1 MSRASSRTG
10 SSGYNLG
17 SWLNQV
23 AAGVSNQISQI
34 DGGIQSVAQN
44 LGGAFRSGTNSDGN
58 GSPIG
63 RPSGGNPFARP
74 QRQSSSSSSSFVEV
88 PTPTSSHPTTPEE
101 PQTSRGLSSGR
112 AGSSNPFNLFM
123 GNAGICGRSSTGGG
137 GGSGGSVSTS
147 ATDASSAAA
156 PTSASG
162 QHRTPQAASSPD
174 LDPNQRGLLC
184 DNCNVKF
191 SLFSRKR
198 ECPDCRQFFCDG
210 CFTSSHAV
218 GSGGASGAAAA
229 AAGGAPKFKTK
240 ICERCLVLSKHPPVR
255 ADLMELR
262 VIDLKRYLTAKKISM
277 KNCVEKKDL
286 VELVVRENGGG
297 VETHAGSFG
306 QRASRP
312 SGSRVGPLEKPQ
324 QSFPKS
330 YVQSTHRQEWFDNM
344 AMGEVEQDGDVTAA
358 ATSRRHSDSSGSGR
372 ETERPDVTPVVE
384 LLLPDRQEEDTVT
397 TTPVVPMEPPGEE
410 HDSGKSEPAGA
421 SGSLEPMDLP
431 PMEVGSDDPP
441 LSSSL
446 PARDSSHLNPVSS
459 ASGQTANTL
468 RPNQIENTK
477 SSSMPSSPKRF
488 ANQGLVH
495 LSDLRSLEDLQE
507 LSVKQCK
514 EILALN
520 RVNFKGV
527 VEKDELLK
535 ILERL
540 WKQEQKLKE
549 GKDEMGDDELC
560 KICMDNPVDCVM
572 LECGHMCTCTGCGK
586 LMNECPICRQY
597 VVRVVKIFKA

>member
-1 MSRASSRTG
+1 M
-10 SSGYNLG
+10 
-17 SWLNQV
+17 
-23 AAGVSNQISQI
+23 
-34 DGGIQSVAQN
+34 
-44 LGGAFRSGTNSDGN
+44 
-58 GSPIG
+58 
-63 RPSGGNPFARP
+63 
-74 QRQSSSSSSSFVEV
+74 
-88 PTPTSSHPTTPEE
+88 
-101 PQTSRGLSSGR
+101 
-112 AGSSNPFNLFM
+112 
-123 GNAGICGRSSTGGG
+123 
-137 GGSGGSVSTS
+137 
-147 ATDASSAAA
+147 
-156 PTSASG
+156 
-162 QHRTPQAASSPD
+162 
-174 LDPNQRGLLC
+174 LC

-210 CFTSSHAV
+210 CFTTSHSGGGA
-218 GSGGASGAAAA
+218 GGASGASAS
-229 AAGGAPKFKTK
+229 AGGLPKTKTK

-297 VETHAGSFG
+297 VESHAGSFG

-324 QSFPKS
+324 QNFPKS

-344 AMGEVEQDGDVTAA
+344 AMGEVEQDPGERESTAPA
-358 ATSRRHSDSSGSGR
+358 RAEASRRLSDSSGSGR
-372 ETERPDVTPVVE
+372 ETEDRPEVTPVID
-384 LLLPDRQEEDTVT
+384 LLLPSQEDAV
-397 TTPVVPMEPPGEE
+397 TTPVETLEAGEAGAE
-410 HDSGKSEPAGA
+410 VKSEHQAGA
-421 SGSLEPMDLP
+421 SPLP
-431 PMEVGSDDPP
+431 PPPLPMELDDPP

-446 PARDSSHLNPVSS
+446 PARDSSHLHPSDGGPGSS
-459 ASGQTANTL
+459 SR
-468 RPNQIENTK
+468 RPDHCETTSSLSMPEVLLK

-549 GKDEMGDDELC
+549 GKDEMDDDELC